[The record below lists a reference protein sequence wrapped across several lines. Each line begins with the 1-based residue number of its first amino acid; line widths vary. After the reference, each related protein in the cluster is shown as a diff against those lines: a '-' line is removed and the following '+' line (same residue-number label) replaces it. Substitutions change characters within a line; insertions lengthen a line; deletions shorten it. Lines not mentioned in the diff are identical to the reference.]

1 MNAKEAINRLI
12 EMWKTKT
19 LNQKKPFLEAD
30 KAEFEAKKKEKD
42 I

>member
-1 MNAKEAINRLI
+1 
-12 EMWKTKT
+12 MWNNMT

-30 KAEFEAKKKEKD
+30 KAEAEAKKKEKD